1 MTIDGALAVGGALS
15 VTTVE
20 ETVLV
25 SAALTE
31 TENNR
36 DTRTARIQE
45 AFFKQHLP
53 SPFI

>member
-1 MTIDGALAVGGALS
+1 MTIDGALAVGGTLS

-31 TENNR
+31 AENNR
-36 DTRTARIQE
+36 IPRTARIHE

-53 SPFI
+53 ASFI